1 MRKMVMVLSTMLLVA
16 GCAASSTSKYGV
28 EREVNKFQKNLI
40 TVKMKGGVIDA
51 DYLGTGANAAK
62 FNPVVIRSQDGK
74 IITTVIEFTLEATES
89 ATDTSSGCLN
99 IQKGSTASFL
109 LNNGADKVVTK
120 AIKGNIDTKVSAPMD
135 TVYATNYDSGI
146 FYITPE
152 QLKRIAYSDTVAVRV
167 KGAAAHQ
174 DFPRQPNNHLLEN
187 FLPNFK
193 TFYDTEVKPYI
204 NNQL

>member
-1 MRKMVMVLSTMLLVA
+1 MRKMFMVLSTMLLVA

-28 EREVNKFQKNLI
+28 EKEVNKFNKNLI
-40 TVKMKGGVIDA
+40 TVKMKGGIIAA
-51 DYLGTGANAAK
+51 DYLGTVDNTAK

-74 IITTVIEFTLEATES
+74 IITTVIEFTLEVTERATG
-89 ATDTSSGCLN
+89 TSYSCLN
-99 IQKGSTASFL
+99 IRKGSTASFL

-120 AIKGNIDTKVSAPMD
+120 AIKGNIDTKVSAPMG
-135 TVYATNYDSGI
+135 TVYTKTYDSGI

-152 QLKRIAYSDTVAVRV
+152 QLKRIAYSDTVEVRV
-167 KGAAAHQ
+167 EGPSTYQ
-174 DFPRQPNNHLLEN
+174 DFPRQPNNHLIEN

-204 NNQL
+204 NKQL

>member
-1 MRKMVMVLSTMLLVA
+1 MRKMFMVLSTMLLVV

-51 DYLGTGANAAK
+51 DHLGTVVNAAK

-74 IITTVIEFTLEATES
+74 IITTVIEFALEVTER

-99 IQKGSTASFL
+99 IRNGSTASFL
-109 LNNGADKVVTK
+109 LNNGADRVVTK
-120 AIKGNIDTKVSAPMD
+120 AIKGNIDTKVSAAMG
-135 TVYATNYDSGI
+135 TVYTTNYDSGI

-152 QLKRIAYSDTVAVRV
+152 QLKRIAYANTVAVRV
-167 KGAAAHQ
+167 EGATAYQ
-174 DFPRQPNNHLLEN
+174 DFPRQPNNHLVEN

-204 NNQL
+204 NKKL

>member
-16 GCAASSTSKYGV
+16 GCAASSTPKYGV
-28 EREVNKFQKNLI
+28 EREINKFHKNLV

-51 DYLGTGANAAK
+51 DDLGTVANAAK

-74 IITTVIEFTLEATES
+74 IITTVIEFTLEGTGS
-89 ATDTSSGCLN
+89 ATGTHAGCLN
-99 IQKGSTASFL
+99 IRKGSTASFI
-109 LNNGADKVVTK
+109 LNNGSDKVVAK
-120 AIKGNIDTKVSAPMD
+120 AIKGDSDTNVSAPMG
-135 TVYATNYDSGI
+135 TGYATNYDSGI
-146 FYITPE
+146 FYITPD
-152 QLKRIAYSDTVAVRV
+152 QLKRIAYSNTLAVRV
-167 KGAAAHQ
+167 EGAAAYQ

-193 TFYDTEVKPYI
+193 IFYDTEVKPYI

>member
-1 MRKMVMVLSTMLLVA
+1 MFMVLSTMLLVA
-16 GCAASSTSKYGV
+16 GCAASSTSRYGV
-28 EREVNKFQKNLI
+28 EKEVNKFQKNLI
-40 TVKMKGGVIDA
+40 TVKMKGGLIDT
-51 DYLGTGANAAK
+51 DHLGTVANAAK
-62 FNPVVIRSQDGK
+62 FSPVVIRSQDGK
-74 IITTVIEFTLEATES
+74 IITTVIEFTLEVTES
-89 ATDTSSGCLN
+89 ATGTSAGCLN

-109 LNNGADKVVTK
+109 LNNGADKVVAK

-135 TVYATNYDSGI
+135 KVYATNYDSGI

-152 QLKRIAYSDTVAVRV
+152 QLKRIAYANTVAVRV
-167 KGAAAHQ
+167 EGAAAYQ

>member
-1 MRKMVMVLSTMLLVA
+1 MRKIFMVLSTMLLVA
-16 GCAASSTSKYGV
+16 GCAASLPSKYGV

-51 DYLGTGANAAK
+51 DYLGTVANAAK

-74 IITTVIEFTLEATES
+74 IITTVIEFTLEVTES
-89 ATDTSSGCLN
+89 ATGTSSGYLN
-99 IQKGSTASFL
+99 IRKGSTASFL
-109 LNNGADKVVTK
+109 LNNGADKVVAK
-120 AIKGNIDTKVSAPMD
+120 AIKGNIDAKVSASMD

-152 QLKRIAYSDTVAVRV
+152 QLKRIAYSNTVAVRV
-167 KGAAAHQ
+167 EGAAAYQ

>member
-1 MRKMVMVLSTMLLVA
+1 MRKMFMVLSTIILVA

-28 EREVNKFQKNLI
+28 EKEVNKFNKNLI

-51 DYLGTGANAAK
+51 DDLGTVANTVK
-62 FNPVVIRSQDGK
+62 FNPVVIRSRDGK
-74 IITTVIEFTLEATES
+74 IITTVIEFTREVTEGATGTS
-89 ATDTSSGCLN
+89 AGCLN
-99 IQKGSTASFL
+99 IRKGSTASFL

-120 AIKGNIDTKVSAPMD
+120 AIKGNIDANVSASMD
-135 TVYATNYDSGI
+135 TVYATNYDSGV
-146 FYITPE
+146 FYITPD
-152 QLKRIAYSDTVAVRV
+152 QLKRIAYANTVAVRV
-167 KGAAAHQ
+167 EGAAAYQ

>member
-1 MRKMVMVLSTMLLVA
+1 MVLSTMLLVA

-28 EREVNKFQKNLI
+28 EKEVNKFQKNLI

-51 DYLGTGANAAK
+51 DYLGTAANAAK

-74 IITTVIEFTLEATES
+74 IITTVIEFTLEVTERATG
-89 ATDTSSGCLN
+89 TSYSCLN
-99 IQKGSTASFL
+99 IRKGSTASFL
-109 LNNGADKVVTK
+109 LNNGADKVVAK
-120 AIKGNIDTKVSAPMD
+120 AIKGNIDTKVSAPMG
-135 TVYATNYDSGI
+135 TVYTTTYDSGI

-152 QLKRIAYSDTVAVRV
+152 QLKRIAYSDTVEVRV
-167 KGAAAHQ
+167 EGPSAYQ
-174 DFPRQPNNHLLEN
+174 DFPRQPNNHLIEN